1 MATNSEVLSY
11 LIPNGGYVQIG
22 DTYEG
27 ISFIDCEPLTEKQYK
42 YGFAQF
48 DKWQASEL
56 KKTKESKASAQTK
69 LAALGLTEEEITSIL
84 G

>member
-27 ISFIDCEPLTEKQYK
+27 ISFIDCEPLTKKQYED
-42 YGFAQF
+42 GFAQY
-48 DKWQASEL
+48 DKWQANEL
-56 KKTKESKASAQTK
+56 KKAKESKVSAQIK
-69 LAALGLTEEEITSIL
+69 LAALGLTEEEVASIL

>member
-27 ISFIDCEPLTEKQYK
+27 ISFLECEPLTEKQYK
-42 YGFAQF
+42 DGFSQF
-48 DKWQASEL
+48 DKWQTSEL
-56 KKTKESKASAQTK
+56 KKAKESKASAQIK
-69 LAALGLTEEEITSIL
+69 LAALGLTEEEVASIL